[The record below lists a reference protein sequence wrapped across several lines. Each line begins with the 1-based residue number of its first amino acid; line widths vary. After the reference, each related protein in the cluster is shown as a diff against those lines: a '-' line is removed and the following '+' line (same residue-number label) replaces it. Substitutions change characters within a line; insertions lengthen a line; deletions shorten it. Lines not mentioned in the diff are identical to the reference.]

1 MSSRRIRARSLSPR
15 PGERLCDQH
24 RAHADGRDGMAR
36 VVTAYLKR
44 AEGPE
49 RASLQQAFDRLP
61 FTLTLD
67 ETYRPLESTSYLPC
81 TLDGEDAGFG
91 LRFSAVAP
99 RQDERDVAMTLTWGG
114 DPREEAA
121 ALAICAAL
129 AATFGALVLRDGKE
143 LAPDEMLEQAK
154 GALV

>member
-1 MSSRRIRARSLSPR
+1 
-15 PGERLCDQH
+15 
-24 RAHADGRDGMAR
+24 MAR
-36 VVTAYLKR
+36 VLTAYLKR
-44 AEGPE
+44 AEVPA
-49 RASLQQAFDRLP
+49 RASLQQAIDRFS

-67 ETYRPLESTSYLPC
+67 ETYAPLQSASYLPC

-91 LRFSAVAP
+91 LRFTEVTPP
-99 RQDERDVAMTLTWGG
+99 RHDERDVAMTLSWGG
-114 DPREEAA
+114 DPREEAV

-129 AATFGALVLRDGKE
+129 AAKFGALVLRDGKE